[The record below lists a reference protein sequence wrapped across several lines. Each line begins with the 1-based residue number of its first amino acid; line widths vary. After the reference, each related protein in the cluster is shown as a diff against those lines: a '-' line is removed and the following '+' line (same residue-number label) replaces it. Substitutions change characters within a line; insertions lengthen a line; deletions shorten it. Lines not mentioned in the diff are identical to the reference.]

1 MTVTFTREITW
12 TQACP
17 LDRMTTGLG
26 VRVLMDNGEH
36 AALFMLGDGDFRAI
50 GDIDPFSHASVLSRG
65 IVGDHGGELMV
76 ASPLKKQ
83 AFSLDTG
90 KCLDDPSVSVPTY
103 DVRVVAGIVE
113 LGR

>member
-1 MTVTFTREITW
+1 MTVTLTREITW
-12 TQACP
+12 TPACP
-17 LDRMTTGLG
+17 LNRMTPGLG

-36 AALFMLGDGDFRAI
+36 AALFMLSDGDLRAI
-50 GDIDPFSHASVLSRG
+50 GNIDPFSRASVLSRG
-65 IVGDHGGELMV
+65 IIGDRGGELMV

-103 DVRVVAGIVE
+103 DVRVVDGIIE